1 MKTIMLQISTTWM
14 LGDMIHFFHIAVI
27 SCIPRDSKRPKISM
41 PLRENSVFPDCAVLV
56 LLDAF
61 GAVLGKPILYLSIP
75 YFTLTERAIVSLCR
89 DFYAALGSAKSSF
102 KRFQL
107 IQ

>member
-1 MKTIMLQISTTWM
+1 MNVQFNQSNNMCIYIY
-14 LGDMIHFFHIAVI
+14 
-27 SCIPRDSKRPKISM
+27 IPRDSKRPKISM